1 MVDHLPFTLI
11 DANLSTFFFGARPF
25 FHGLTYFL
33 LFLFCCKLVVLFVLI
48 TSLRHIHKSATGL
61 SAVPAVC
68 LGMNPVSRRHTA
80 DDRHEKR
87 GMETIP
93 EPDGNDR
100 SLQSLSRDFAGDMRH
115 ATCDMRRGGGF
126 PKNTK
131 PLRSL
136 SSSLLKSRSC
146 RANIYTMYMH
156 DIKGTTKPLILNVH
170 DKRVSI
176 TSE

>member
-1 MVDHLPFTLI
+1 MADHLPFTLI

-25 FHGLTYFL
+25 FHGMTYFL
-33 LFLFCCKLVVLFVLI
+33 LFLFFCCKLVLFVVI

-68 LGMNPVSRRHTA
+68 LAMNPVSRRHTA

-156 DIKGTTKPLILNVH
+156 DIKGTTKPLIL
-170 DKRVSI
+170 K
-176 TSE
+176 